1 MLDLVLR
8 SQLALVFVLVISAVV
23 LIWLLLKDKIHI
35 EYALLWFFALLM
47 GVVIASSNRFLMFMT
62 RLIGAKIPA
71 SALAYLGFAFIFFV
85 LIYFSTRISVLSNK
99 LKSLTQYVALLE
111 KELRDRPPASRSE
124 ENPITSDGN
133 SPV

>member
-8 SQLALVFVLVISAVV
+8 SQLALVFVLLLSASL
-23 LIWLLLKDKIHI
+23 LIYLLLKEKIHV

-47 GVVIASSNRFLMFMT
+47 GLIIASSNRFLMFLT

-71 SALAYLGFAFIFFV
+71 SALAYLGFAFILFV

-99 LKSLTQYVALLE
+99 VKNLTQYVSMLE
-111 KELRDRPPASRSE
+111 KELKDGPIGGTSEQPIKQDQDFPP
-124 ENPITSDGN
+124 D
-133 SPV
+133 

>member
-1 MLDLVLR
+1 MLDLALR
-8 SQLALVFVLVISAVV
+8 SQLALVLVLAISAVI

-35 EYALLWFFALLM
+35 EYALLWFFALLL
-47 GVVIASSNRFLMFMT
+47 GVAIASSNRFLMFLT

-111 KELRDRPPASRSE
+111 KELKDSPPAPRSDE
-124 ENPITSDGN
+124 APAPSDDH
-133 SPV
+133 PPP

>member
-1 MLDLVLR
+1 MLDLALR
-8 SQLALVFVLVISAVV
+8 SQLALVFVLAVSAIV

-35 EYALLWFFALLM
+35 EYALLWFFALIL
-47 GVVIASSNRFLMFMT
+47 GVAIASSNRFLMFTT

-99 LKSLTQYVALLE
+99 LKNLTQYVALLE
-111 KELRDRPPASRSE
+111 KELKDRPPAPRTE
-124 ENPITSDGN
+124 EDPATYDNHPHA
-133 SPV
+133 

>member
-1 MLDLVLR
+1 MLDLALR
-8 SQLALVFVLVISAVV
+8 SQLALVFVLAVSAIV

-35 EYALLWFFALLM
+35 EYALLWFFALIL

-99 LKSLTQYVALLE
+99 LKNLTQYVALLE
-111 KELRDRPPASRSE
+111 KELKDRPPALRTE
-124 ENPITSDGN
+124 EEPATSDN
-133 SPV
+133 HPPA